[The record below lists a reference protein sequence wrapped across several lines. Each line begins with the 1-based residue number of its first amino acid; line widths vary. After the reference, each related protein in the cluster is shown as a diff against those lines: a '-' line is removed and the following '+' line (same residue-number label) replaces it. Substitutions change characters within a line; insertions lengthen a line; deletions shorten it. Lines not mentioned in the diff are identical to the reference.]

1 MEIPTFLA
9 FQVQVPG
16 VVRLQSWAAL
26 LPASM
31 VCHMSRISSARRVSS
46 LWRASRPTTNT
57 RSVGTIHQRATSHG
71 FVPVRWQAHQPSS
84 WNIRITNAG
93 FSSRTHPPGRAMVSL
108 TIQWLSSRNWERNI
122 WQICQRK
129 TCSYKTKKMVN
140 HLLMIHHL
148 FILMI
153 CCLKR

>member
-1 MEIPTFLA
+1 MAIPTFHVSR
-9 FQVQVPG
+9 VQVPG

-31 VCHMSRISSARRVSS
+31 VCHMSRISSVRRVLS
-46 LWRASRPTTNT
+46 LWRASRLTTNT
-57 RSVGTIHQRATSHG
+57 LSAGTIHQRATNHG
-71 FVPVRWQAHQPSS
+71 FVQVRWLAHQPLS

-93 FSSRTHPPGRAMVSL
+93 FSSRTHPPGRDMVSL

-122 WQICQRK
+122 WQTCQRK
-129 TCSYKTKKMVN
+129 TCSYKTRKRVN
-140 HLLMIHHL
+140 HLLMIHPL